1 MICSENFFEFLEEV
15 ETIDDQYTDE
25 LWFEDIDQKVFFFK
39 HKLHNCVREVETQDK
54 SKRSFK
60 SNSKSSSKSSSS
72 KSSRKVINK
81 RYGSCWE
88 GESCWTYGR
97 SFIHTKRKE
106 AQLQAETLKVEQEL
120 AKSQTR
126 VRVPDSENKLD
137 QRKTL
142 IPLGTEKGKEVL
154 LKEKLQNYIVK

>member
-15 ETIDDQYTDE
+15 ETIDDQYSDE

-39 HKLHNCVREVETQDK
+39 YKLYNFLREVETQDK

-81 RYGSCWE
+81 RYGSC
-88 GESCWTYGR
+88 
-97 SFIHTKRKE
+97 
-106 AQLQAETLKVEQEL
+106 
-120 AKSQTR
+120 
-126 VRVPDSENKLD
+126 
-137 QRKTL
+137 
-142 IPLGTEKGKEVL
+142 
-154 LKEKLQNYIVK
+154 